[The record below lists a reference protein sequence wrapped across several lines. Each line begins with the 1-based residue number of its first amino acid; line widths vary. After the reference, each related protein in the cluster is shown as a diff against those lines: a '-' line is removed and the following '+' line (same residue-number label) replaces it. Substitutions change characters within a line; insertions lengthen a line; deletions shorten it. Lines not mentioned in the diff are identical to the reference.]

1 MLWRRVRRHGPR
13 ARERGRVHQA
23 GVGAVRRCP
32 GRRRPRVAVEV
43 ADADVRGQDAVV
55 GQRLAIEDCGWVAQH
70 EHVGVEEAYF
80 GVGEGV
86 QLEDAE
92 FRPCVSG
99 ALGDEVLG
107 VRIRREEW
115 LDRMED

>member
-1 MLWRRVRRHGPR
+1 VR
-13 ARERGRVHQA
+13 QA

-32 GRRRPRVAVEV
+32 GRRRPRVAVAVEV

-55 GQRLAIEDCGWVAQH
+55 GQRLAIEDRGWVAQH

-80 GVGEGV
+80 RVGEGG

-92 FRPCVSG
+92 FRPCVG
-99 ALGDEVLG
+99 EALGDEVLG
-107 VRIRREEW
+107 VRVWREEW
-115 LDRMED
+115 LDGMED

>member
-1 MLWRRVRRHGPR
+1 MR
-13 ARERGRVHQA
+13 QA
-23 GVGAVRRCP
+23 GVGAVRQCP

-55 GQRLAIEDCGWVAQH
+55 GEWLAIEDCGWVAQH

-80 GVGEGV
+80 RVGGGG

-92 FRPCVSG
+92 FRPCVGG

-115 LDRMED
+115 LGGMED